1 VSVRTLVIVAASS
14 ALIGGVAGAGVALWA
29 APGSAKKP
37 SKSASSVSAEPAAAN
52 DTPLEERV
60 ANVEQAVRVLE
71 RRGASPLR
79 VLPTLD
85 GGSAPG
91 AAPGSPPGEA
101 ALVDDPVFEAAV
113 RDVIDRAEI
122 DRDAERE
129 VRRED
134 RRKQMAS
141 SWADD
146 MTTKLRLNEQQKAK
160 VLDIAQKF
168 MSEIS
173 RIWEQRDGG
182 AGRSR
187 SERRAEIQA
196 LQQQSEQ
203 ALRGVLDPG
212 QARAYDALDEDDKLG
227 FPRRRGGGDRGDP
240 SRGGR

>member
-1 VSVRTLVIVAASS
+1 LKTLVLIAASS
-14 ALIGGVAGAGVALWA
+14 ALIGGLAGAGVALWA
-29 APGSAKKP
+29 AGSSKKA
-37 SKSASSVSAEPAAAN
+37 SKSSSTVSAEPAAAN
-52 DTPLEERV
+52 DAPFEERL

-85 GGSAPG
+85 AGSAPG
-91 AAPGSPPGEA
+91 TAPGAPPSD

-113 RDVIDRAEI
+113 RDVIDRAEG
-122 DRDAERE
+122 DREAERE

-134 RRKQMAS
+134 RRKQMAA

-146 MTTKLRLNEQQKAK
+146 MTSKLRLNEQQKAK
-160 VLDIAQKF
+160 VLEIAQKF
-168 MSEIS
+168 MSEIN

-182 AGRSR
+182 TGRSR

-203 ALRGVLDPG
+203 ALRAVLDSG

-227 FPRRRGGGDRGDP
+227 FPRRRGGDRGA
-240 SRGGR
+240 R